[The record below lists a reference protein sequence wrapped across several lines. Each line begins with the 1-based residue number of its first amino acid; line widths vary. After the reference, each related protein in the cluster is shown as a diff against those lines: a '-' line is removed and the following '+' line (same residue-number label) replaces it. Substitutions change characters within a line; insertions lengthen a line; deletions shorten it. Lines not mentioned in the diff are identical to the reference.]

1 MKKVESLLRQEIEH
15 LQEENE
21 RLKAENH
28 TLRKE
33 NPYKKWLVESV
44 LSAIP
49 GTINVVDR
57 DFSIQLATGT
67 ELRKRKSGSL
77 RSLVGEKCYKV
88 FQRRDSICPW
98 CRISEVLETGG
109 PVVEITGED
118 DPRSRLTG
126 MAMKVFLHPVADE
139 KGEIVGVVE
148 YGLDVS
154 DLKKAQKEA
163 ELANLTKSEFLAN
176 MSHEIRTPMNGIIGM
191 LELLDDTTLTDEQR
205 EYISIIRSSGDG
217 LLSIINDILDFSK
230 IEAGKVERNA
240 TWFSPGKLMYSI
252 VETFRKTVEDKGVLL
267 EIDLD
272 SSLPDEIQGD
282 PRHIRQVLFNIIGNA
297 VKFTEE
303 GEVLIDVT
311 LKRGEQKDSSS
322 ELVVRVRDTG
332 IGIPEDRLDT
342 IFDAFTQADGSF
354 TRRYQGTG
362 LGLSISRK
370 LVELLNGEISL
381 SSEAGKGT
389 EVMFTLPVGLPGE
402 DREAVN
408 KEEVNKEE
416 VNKEEMVNFEDSGV
430 KGESPANNFR
440 GEEKTGLDQEHV
452 LVVEDDAINRFYVKS
467 LLEKMGYK
475 VETAEN
481 GEEALKVLREE
492 DFSFVIMD
500 VQMPVLDGIETVKA
514 IREEKEGVKNPE
526 VPVIALT
533 AHAFKEEREKIM
545 ASGMDAYL
553 SKPFHVKDLEAILV
567 QVKSK
572 GEGAG

>member
-1 MKKVESLLRQEIEH
+1 MKKGESLLRQEIEH
-15 LQEENE
+15 LREENE

-67 ELRKRKSGSL
+67 ALRKIKSGSL

-98 CRISEVLETGG
+98 CRIPEVLETGG

-118 DPRSRLTG
+118 DPRTRLTG
-126 MAMKVFLHPVADE
+126 MAMKVFLYPVTDE

-163 ELANLTKSEFLAN
+163 EAANQAKSEFLAN

-205 EYISIIRSSGDG
+205 EYISIMRSSGDG

-230 IEAGKVERNA
+230 IEAGKVERNV

-252 VETFRKTVEDKGVLL
+252 VETFRKTVEDKGMLL

-282 PRHIRQVLFNIIGNA
+282 PRHIRQVLFNILGNA

-381 SSEAGKGT
+381 FSEAGKGT

-402 DREAVN
+402 DREEVN

-416 VNKEEMVNFEDSGV
+416 VVNLEDRGV
-430 KGESPANNFR
+430 KGESPANYSA
-440 GEEKTGLDQEHV
+440 GEEKNGPDKEHV

-467 LLEKMGYK
+467 LLEKRGYK

-481 GEEALKVLREE
+481 GKEALKVLGEK

-514 IREEKEGVKNPE
+514 IREGKEGVKNPE

-533 AHAFKEEREKIM
+533 AHAFEEEREKIM

-553 SKPFHVKDLEAILV
+553 SKPFHVKDLEAILM

-572 GEGAG
+572 GEDAG

>member
-1 MKKVESLLRQEIEH
+1 LKKGESLLRQEIEH
-15 LQEENE
+15 LREENE

-67 ELRKRKSGSL
+67 ALRKIKSGSL

-98 CRISEVLETGG
+98 CRIPEVLETGG

-118 DPRSRLTG
+118 DPRTRLTG
-126 MAMKVFLHPVADE
+126 MAMKVFLYPVTDE

-163 ELANLTKSEFLAN
+163 EAANQAKSEFLAN

-205 EYISIIRSSGDG
+205 EYISIMRSSGDG

-230 IEAGKVERNA
+230 IEAGKVERNV

-252 VETFRKTVEDKGVLL
+252 VETFRKTVEDKGMLL

-282 PRHIRQVLFNIIGNA
+282 PRHIRQVLFNILGNA

-381 SSEAGKGT
+381 FSEAGKGT

-402 DREAVN
+402 DREEVN

-416 VNKEEMVNFEDSGV
+416 VVNLEDRGV
-430 KGESPANNFR
+430 KGESPANYSA
-440 GEEKTGLDQEHV
+440 GEEKNGPDKEHV

-467 LLEKMGYK
+467 LLEKRGYK

-481 GEEALKVLREE
+481 GKEALKVLGEK

-514 IREEKEGVKNPE
+514 IREGKEGVKNPE

-533 AHAFKEEREKIM
+533 AHAFEEEREKIM

-553 SKPFHVKDLEAILV
+553 SKPFHVKDLEAILM

-572 GEGAG
+572 GEDAG